1 MDELEWGRFHER
13 LVFGLGTIWVFDGYE
28 VSLLSVAGLEIKDE
42 LGLNISQIGLLGSG
56 YLLGSTLG
64 AIIFSLL
71 SLRLGRK

>member
-1 MDELEWGRFHER
+1 M
-13 LVFGLGTIWVFDGYE
+13 FDGYE